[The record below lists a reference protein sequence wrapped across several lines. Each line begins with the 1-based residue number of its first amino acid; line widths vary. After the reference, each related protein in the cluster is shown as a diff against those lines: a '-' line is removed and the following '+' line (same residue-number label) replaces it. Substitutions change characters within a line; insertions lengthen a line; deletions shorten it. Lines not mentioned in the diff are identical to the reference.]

1 MRRVHEQHEIR
12 QSQQK
17 QNIDLASNVLKKEIQ
32 KMHHPFWKLNKAFV
46 DYIASDFMTIVEKVR
61 DPKN

>member
-1 MRRVHEQHEIR
+1 MR

-46 DYIASDFMTIVEKVR
+46 DYIASDFMAVVEKVR